1 MTLICMKLLF
11 TIDGHS
17 VQCSGRCMH
26 HNTAESK
33 VLPKHRMPLFLRGSW
48 ETAADKCRAAFTQIC
63 KIMMIFDRNLTK
75 NEALKNPQQFM
86 INSQISSF
94 GTGTGP
100 QSRQK
105 MWNCSAFREELQNK
119 LEICFEVSR
128 TLFAL
133 LNNF

>member
-1 MTLICMKLLF
+1 
-11 TIDGHS
+11 
-17 VQCSGRCMH
+17 MH
-26 HNTAESK
+26 YNTAESK
-33 VLPKHRMPLFLRGSW
+33 APPKQRMPSFLRGSW
-48 ETAADKCRAAFTQIC
+48 ETAADKCRDAFVQIY
-63 KIMMIFDRNLTK
+63 KIMIIFDQNLTK
-75 NEALKNPQQFM
+75 NEALKKPHQFM

-94 GTGTGP
+94 GTSTGP

-105 MWNCSAFREELQNK
+105 IGNCSAFREELQNK